1 MVKDKSKK
9 QNSLI
14 FRIFK
19 IFLIVTGILFLL
31 VISLVVWIYLS
42 LSSGPDPME
51 INSYHPFRSEK
62 AKEQYLTFE
71 NKMAE
76 KWPLRSEE
84 RFLQTSFGTTFI
96 RISGPIDAQPV
107 VLLPGGGCNSLIW
120 SSNIKALSQNYRT
133 YALDN
138 IYDYGKSIYIR
149 EITSGRDFADW
160 LNELFDTLP
169 LDSNV
174 RIIGYSFGGWVTSQY
189 ALYHPER
196 LKRVILISPVYTIL
210 PLSKAYILRMIT
222 TLIPIRYFKEKI
234 MYWCWSDLAKTG
246 DSGKQLVE
254 DRIDYYNIA
263 LNSFKFKQ
271 PVNPTV
277 LTDLELQKLEMP
289 LLFLVGE
296 HETVY
301 NAYDAISRLNRVN
314 AKIKTDLIPDT
325 GHDIM
330 FTHTDTVNRKILDFL
345 NE

>member
-1 MVKDKSKK
+1 MLKNKSKK
-9 QNSLI
+9 QHSLV
-14 FRIFK
+14 FRIFRV
-19 IFLIVTGILFLL
+19 FLIVTGILFLL

-62 AKEQYLTFE
+62 AKEQYLAFE

-76 KWPLRSEE
+76 KWPVNSEE
-84 RFLQTSFGTTFI
+84 RFVRTSFGTTFM
-96 RISGPIDAQPV
+96 RISGPADAQPV
-107 VLLPGGGCNSLIW
+107 VLLPGGGSNSLIW

-149 EITSGRDFADW
+149 EISSGKDFADW
-160 LNELFDTLP
+160 LNELFDTLRFNN
-169 LDSNV
+169 DV
-174 RIIGYSFGGWVTSQY
+174 RMIGYSFGGWVTSQY
-189 ALYHPER
+189 AIYHPER
-196 LKRVILISPVYTIL
+196 LNRVILIAPAYTIL
-210 PLSKAYILRMIT
+210 PLPSAYILRMIT
-222 TLIPIRYFKEKI
+222 TLIPVRHFKKNI
-234 MYWCWSDLAKTG
+234 IYWCWSDLAKMG

-289 LLFLVGE
+289 VLFLVGE
-296 HETVY
+296 HETAY
-301 NAYDAISRLNRVN
+301 NAKDAISRLNTAN
-314 AKIKTDLIPDT
+314 AKIKTDLITDT

-345 NE
+345 K